1 MTALACKDKIAFASV
16 HDSYWTHACSVD
28 EMSVTLRDTF
38 IELHSQD
45 ILGKL
50 REEVSFMFSYLIHL
64 PHADQSLGVFSSSLD
79 TQVTSFPSRK
89 YQKE

>member
-1 MTALACKDKIAFASV
+1 MLTVLLLSQDKIAFASV

-45 ILGKL
+45 ILSKL
-50 REEVSFMFSYLIHL
+50 RQEVSS
-64 PHADQSLGVFSSSLD
+64 PTPSS
-79 TQVTSFPSRK
+79 VERR
-89 YQKE
+89 

>member
-1 MTALACKDKIAFASV
+1 MMMTALACKVRPLPDSVRGRLLTVLLLSQDKIAFASV

-45 ILGKL
+45 ILSKL
-50 REEVSFMFSYLIHL
+50 RQEVSS
-64 PHADQSLGVFSSSLD
+64 PTPSS
-79 TQVTSFPSRK
+79 VERR
-89 YQKE
+89 